1 MANRDVILS
10 LSKDPLTSI
19 LSLGGERKIKE
30 TDLYRGKEGDFL
42 WTAPRGF
49 PILQASRGFEG
60 YD

>member
-30 TDLYRGKEGDFL
+30 RDLYRGEGG
-42 WTAPRGF
+42 GF
-49 PILQASRGFEG
+49 GPGPFFP
-60 YD
+60 